1 MHKITRRSL
10 IKTSAAF
17 AGGALYSPAFAASLM
32 PAQDFLSRQIGNLAK
47 SFSFKIKSSSQPFY
61 EVSVSGGNA
70 NIVASDNVALC
81 KGAYKYLSDNGI
93 LHTSW
98 EGDNKNLPVN
108 LPDYQSGKVPTPF
121 INRAYLNV
129 CAYGYTMPYWDWVR
143 WEKEIDYMASR
154 GINMPLAMEGQEYV
168 WRLLWQ
174 EEGLSDNE
182 LDSYFCGPPFLPW
195 ARMGNI
201 ESYYGN
207 APRSYQI
214 KKRDIQ
220 KKILK
225 RMRDLGM
232 SPILPAFA
240 GYVPKAWAQKYKS
253 ADAMQMVPWGGFH
266 ETWWLNPND
275 ENFARLSK
283 RFIELYTK
291 TFGDGEYYL
300 ADSFNEMRPPVK
312 AGEDKNTVLKAYGK
326 KLYDAIS
333 NAKPNAT
340 WVMQGWLFEFEPDY
354 WTPDSVRAYLE
365 AVPDNKVMV
374 LDIGNDYTRDTWR
387 NDKAFYGKKWIFG
400 YIHNFGGNNAL
411 FGDFDLYEKD
421 LGGLENDPTKGNLA
435 GFGVFP
441 EGLNTNSIAYDYMF
455 EMAWKQPSETRDSFL
470 SKHFRARYSKTDDAL
485 EAAWKTLIDACYQT
499 RNWKRAWWRGGFGT
513 YLFMKKPRADLW
525 DYDGPQYDVNKIKS
539 ALEAFLNVFEKY
551 KHSKLFINDVV
562 NSVRHWG
569 LLNIDY
575 ELIKATKAGKDK
587 NITQIDASL
596 LKINDMAIRLDDIS
610 AYVGQSLDNWRKEAR
625 AFGDTTSEKDY
636 YEKSAITQVTVWGG
650 DNVLDDYASKAWR
663 GLIKDYYLPRWQKL
677 FAQLKQ
683 DIETGSEFDQEKFKA
698 AINKW
703 DHEWIDNPPMIQE
716 QKSGLDLAE
725 LKQILTIF

>member
-1 MHKITRRSL
+1 MHKITRRNL
-10 IKTSAAF
+10 IKTSSAL
-17 AGGALYSPAFAASLM
+17 AGGALYSPAFASSLSS
-32 PAQDFLSRQIGNLAK
+32 PQEFLTRQIGDKAK
-47 SFSFKIKSSSQPFY
+47 QFSIKIKPSPVPFY
-61 EVSVSGGNA
+61 DVSVGGGKA
-70 NIVASDNVALC
+70 KIIASDNVAIC

-98 EGDNKNLPVN
+98 EGDNKNLPTI
-108 LPDYQSGKVPTPF
+108 LPDYKSGKVPTPF
-121 INRAYLNV
+121 TNRAYLNV
-129 CAYGYTMPYWDWVR
+129 CAYGYTMPYWDWAR
-143 WEKEIDYMASR
+143 WEKEIDFMASR
-154 GINMPLAMEGQEYV
+154 GINMPLAMEGQEYI
-168 WRLLWQ
+168 WRMLWR
-174 EEGLSDNE
+174 EEGISDTE
-182 LDSYFCGPPFLPW
+182 LDAYFCGPPFLPW

-240 GYVPKAWAQKYKS
+240 GYVPKAWAQKYKT

-275 ENFARLSK
+275 ENFARLAK
-283 RFIELYTK
+283 RFLELYTE
-291 TFGDGEYYL
+291 TYGDGDYYL

-312 AGEDKNTVLKAYGK
+312 DGEDKNTVLRAYGK
-326 KLYDAIS
+326 KLYDTI
-333 NAKPNAT
+333 NHAKPNAT
-340 WVMQGWLFEFEPDY
+340 WVMQGWLFEFDPDY
-354 WTPDSVRAYLE
+354 WAPDSVRAYLE
-365 AVPDNKVMV
+365 AVPDDKVMV
-374 LDIGNDYTRDTWR
+374 LDIGNDYKRDTWR

-421 LGGLENDPTKGNLA
+421 LKGLENDPTKGNLA

-455 EMAWKQPSETRDSFL
+455 EMAWRQPSEDRDSFL
-470 SKHFRARYSKTDDAL
+470 ANYCRARYSNSDDKL
-485 EAAWKTLIDACYQT
+485 VAAWKELISTCYQT

-525 DYDGPQYDVNKIKS
+525 DYDGPQYDVGKIKT
-539 ALEAFLNVFEKY
+539 ALEGFLDVFSKY
-551 KHSKLFINDVV
+551 KDSKLFIADIVAA
-562 NSVRHWG
+562 VRHWG

-575 ELIKATKAGKDK
+575 ELIKATKAGKEK
-587 NITQIDASL
+587 NIAQIDVSL
-596 LKINDMAIRLDDIS
+596 AKINEMAVQLDDIS
-610 AYVGQSLDNWRKEAR
+610 GYVGQSLDNWRKEAR
-625 AFGDTTSEKDY
+625 AFGATPQEKDY

-663 GLIKDYYLPRWQKL
+663 GLIKDYYLPRWQQL
-677 FAQLKQ
+677 FAMLKQ
-683 DIETGSEFDQEKFKA
+683 DIAVRAEFDQEKFKA
-698 AINKW
+698 IINKW
-703 DHEWIDNPPMIQE
+703 DHDWINNPPMVQE
-716 QKSGLDLAE
+716 QKSGLEIAKLN
-725 LKQILTIF
+725 QILTIF